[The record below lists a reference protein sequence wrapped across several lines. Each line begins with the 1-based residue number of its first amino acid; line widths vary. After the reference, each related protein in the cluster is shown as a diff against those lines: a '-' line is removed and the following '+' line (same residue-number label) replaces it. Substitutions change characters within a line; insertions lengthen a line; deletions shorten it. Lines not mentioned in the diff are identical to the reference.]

1 MTRKG
6 RADRRLDLIAAAHRA
21 IIRYGTEGV
30 HLNHVAEEAGL
41 TSGAVLYHY
50 PRLGELLVDAHH
62 AGMERFYEQ
71 RLKRINGMRD
81 PAEKLVVTIRSGL
94 PHGPDDPDVRLLNEL
109 GGAAARNRMYALLLT
124 TLYDRQVSLYQSI
137 LDTGAALGT
146 FTLTGDSLV
155 DRSQPGRARG
165 CVRLPHNGPPP
176 GDRPGGGGR
185 ADPGLRQDRDAATR
199 SRRTTRSR
207 RLTEG
212 SALRPRPTR
221 RVPPEIPPGPGWP
234 PGWPPEPASGARPPG
249 RRRARRH
256 RRS

>member
-1 MTRKG
+1 MVFNERGSMTRKG

-21 IIRYGTEGV
+21 IVRHGTEGV

-50 PRLGELLVDAHH
+50 PRLSELLVDAHH

-71 RLKRINGMRD
+71 RLKRISGMRD

-137 LDTGAALGT
+137 LDTGAALET
-146 FTLTGDSLV
+146 FRLSGDSL
-155 DRSQPGRARG
+155 PIARNLVALEDAYG
-165 CVRLPHNGPPP
+165 YRITARHPVIGP
-176 GDRPGGGGR
+176 
-185 ADPGLRQDRDAATR
+185 QEAAELILAYA
-199 SRRTTRSR
+199 RTATKNPLKS
-207 RLTEG
+207 
-212 SALRPRPTR
+212 S
-221 RVPPEIPPGPGWP
+221 
-234 PGWPPEPASGARPPG
+234 
-249 RRRARRH
+249 H
-256 RRS
+256 